1 MVARRKEGGG
11 SNTVARTGAE
21 EERRAYGSD
30 LADPKIRVDKV
41 STEEVGPVGRRMGAM
56 GTRWRERRGGLR

>member
-11 SNTVARTGAE
+11 GNTVARTGAE
-21 EERRAYGSD
+21 EERLAYGSD

-41 STEEVGPVGRRMGAM
+41 STE
-56 GTRWRERRGGLR
+56 